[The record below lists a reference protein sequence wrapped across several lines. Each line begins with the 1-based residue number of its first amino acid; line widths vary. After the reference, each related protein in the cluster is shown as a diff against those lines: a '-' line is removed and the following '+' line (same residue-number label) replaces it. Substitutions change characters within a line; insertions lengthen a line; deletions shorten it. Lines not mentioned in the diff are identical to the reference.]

1 MTLKTPKDEESL
13 RTIGLN
19 AIPSLVKRAT
29 SSDDAAMRASA
40 VKALAA
46 IALSFPDQLPPE
58 ALNALKCALDDP
70 DLTVHLATVSAL
82 STLGQPAFAILTSAL
97 ETEDIARCVAIIS
110 ALGSLGDPRGIEVLT
125 TIATNETADPYL
137 RESATSALSRLE
149 QILQFKSTQSAQDPE
164 QHHR

>member
-1 MTLKTPKDEESL
+1 MTLKTPKDERSL

-29 SSDDAAMRASA
+29 SSDDAAVRASA

-58 ALNALKCALDDP
+58 ALNALKRALGDS

-82 STLGQPAFAILTSAL
+82 STLGQPAFEILTSAL

-110 ALGSLGDPRGIEVLT
+110 ALGSLGDSRGIEVLA
-125 TIATNETADPYL
+125 TIADNEAADPYL

-149 QILQFKSTQSAQDPE
+149 QILQFKSIQPSKNPE
-164 QHHR
+164 SQN